1 MTAGVVKRFQHS
13 FSFNIDSSLFP
24 CVSTQ
29 LVGGGGG
36 GGRQT
41 VSTLLFNKIEQI
53 LKEMLLLKIGSKCLD
68 LKGHFVLDVKIG
80 RASN

>member
-1 MTAGVVKRFQHS
+1 MFQHS
-13 FSFNIDSSLFP
+13 WW
-24 CVSTQ
+24 
-29 LVGGGGG
+29 GGGG